1 MFQWNRYGEISEL
14 TAGQCIPQ
22 HNLRKRLHRCLKV
35 DITNSLVLQFEGSTP
50 STKNPVNGRHPVPV
64 SSPPQKKKK
73 KKVHAVTGH
82 EGPEG
87 EERYSCTL

>member
-1 MFQWNRYGEISEL
+1 MEQIWRNIRADRWAMYSPAQLE
-14 TAGQCIPQ
+14 
-22 HNLRKRLHRCLKV
+22 KKLHRCLKV

-73 KKVHAVTGH
+73 KKKFM
-82 EGPEG
+82 P
-87 EERYSCTL
+87 